1 MAKKELVWTRKHL
14 LGLEDLSA
22 GEIRHLLD
30 AAEKFLP
37 YATGTRPAR
46 ALAGKPPVP
55 PGPLANRTVLNLF
68 CEDSTRTRTSFTLA
82 AERLGARVIQFQA
95 GTSSLKKNETLLDT
109 ARNIEAMGLD
119 AIVIRHPDRGAP
131 QAVAEAVNC
140 SVLNAGDDA
149 HEHPTQALL
158 DFLAMR
164 HKLGRLDGLTV
175 AIVGDIRHSRVARS
189 NLHGLSKLGSRVIF
203 VGPPPFLEGLGDIA
217 APVETSTDLEAVL
230 PECDAVMMLRV
241 QFERHERN
249 VPNGAG
255 PPAQHPAEGGVAF
268 DLEDYKRGYQLTAKR
283 LARAK
288 PGAIV
293 LHPGPINRGLE
304 ITDEVADGPQSVI
317 LHQVTCGV
325 AVRMAALSL
334 CVGALER
341 ERKSAKPSP
350 LTPPLSRSTQRLSTG
365 HKGRGRQKRGLSREG
380 RGRGKSSAGA

>member
-1 MAKKELVWTRKHL
+1 MAKKTPAGWTRKHL

-82 AERLGARVIQFQA
+82 AERLGARVIQFHA
-95 GTSSLKKNETLLDT
+95 ATSSLSKHETLLDT

-119 AIVIRHPDRGAP
+119 AIVIRHPERGAP
-131 QAVAEAVNC
+131 QTVAEAVKC

-158 DFLAMR
+158 DMLALR
-164 HKLGRLDGLTV
+164 HRFGRLDGLTV

-189 NLHGLSKLGSRVIF
+189 NLYGLSKMGSRAIF
-203 VGPPPFLEGLGDIA
+203 VGPPPFLDGLGDIA
-217 APVETSTDLEAVL
+217 APVETSTDLDVIL

-241 QFERHERN
+241 QFERHE
-249 VPNGAG
+249 
-255 PPAQHPAEGGVAF
+255 GVSF
-268 DLEDYKRGYQLTAKR
+268 DLEDYKRRYQLTAKR

-325 AVRMAALSL
+325 AVRMAALAL
-334 CVGALER
+334 CIGAMER
-341 ERKSAKPSP
+341 ER
-350 LTPPLSRSTQRLSTG
+350 RSTPTG
-365 HKGRGRQKRGLSREG
+365 RRGRKR
-380 RGRGKSSAGA
+380 

>member
-1 MAKKELVWTRKHL
+1 MAKRTAGKWTRKHL

-30 AAEKFLP
+30 TAEKFLP
-37 YATGTRPAR
+37 YATGRKAAPQT
-46 ALAGKPPVP
+46 LKG
-55 PGPLANRTVLNLF
+55 RTVLNLF

-82 AERLGARVIQFQA
+82 AERLGARVVQFHA
-95 GTSSLKKNETLLDT
+95 ATSSLKKNETLLDT
-109 ARNIEAMGLD
+109 ALNIEAMGLD
-119 AIVIRHPDRGAP
+119 AIVIRHPERGAP
-131 QAVAEAVNC
+131 KAVAEAVEC
-140 SVLNAGDDA
+140 SVLNTGDDA

-158 DFLAMR
+158 DFLALR
-164 HKLGRLDGLTV
+164 HKFGRLDGLTI

-189 NLHGLSKLGSRVIF
+189 NLYGLSKLGSRVIF
-203 VGPPPFLEGLGDIA
+203 VGPPLFLDGLGDIA
-217 APVETSTDLEAVL
+217 APFETSTDLDAVL
-230 PECDAVMMLRV
+230 PECDAVMTLRV

-249 VPNGAG
+249 VP
-255 PPAQHPAEGGVAF
+255 PGGVAF

-334 CVGALER
+334 CIGALDR
-341 ERKSAKPSP
+341 ERKSAKSSP
-350 LTPPLSRSTQRLSTG
+350 LTPPLSRKRNVPPG
-365 HKGRGRQKRGLSREG
+365 GRGRR
-380 RGRGKSSAGA
+380 KSL

>member
-1 MAKKELVWTRKHL
+1 MPKSPREQLIMAKKELVWTRKHL

-22 GEIRHLLD
+22 GEITHLLD
-30 AAEKFLP
+30 TAEKFLP

-82 AERLGARVIQFQA
+82 AERLGARVVQFHA
-95 GTSSLKKNETLLDT
+95 ATSSLKKNETLLDT

-119 AIVIRHPDRGAP
+119 AIVIRHSERGA
-131 QAVAEAVNC
+131 AEAVAVAVEC

-158 DFLAMR
+158 DLLALR

-189 NLHGLSKLGSRVIF
+189 NLHGLAKLGSRVIF
-203 VGPPPFLEGLGDIA
+203 VGPPAFLEGLGDIA
-217 APVETSTDLEAVL
+217 APVETSTDFDAAL
-230 PECDAVMMLRV
+230 PACDAVMMLRV

-249 VPNGAG
+249 VP
-255 PPAQHPAEGGVAF
+255 PGGVAL

-283 LARAK
+283 LARARK
-288 PGAIV
+288 GAIV

-325 AVRMAALSL
+325 AVRMAALVL
-334 CVGALER
+334 CIGALER
-341 ERKSAKPSP
+341 ERKGGKPSP
-350 LTPPLSRSTQRLSTG
+350 LTPPLS
-365 HKGRGRQKRGLSREG
+365 HKGRGRKKRGLSQQG
-380 RGRGKSSAGA
+380 RGRKKSL